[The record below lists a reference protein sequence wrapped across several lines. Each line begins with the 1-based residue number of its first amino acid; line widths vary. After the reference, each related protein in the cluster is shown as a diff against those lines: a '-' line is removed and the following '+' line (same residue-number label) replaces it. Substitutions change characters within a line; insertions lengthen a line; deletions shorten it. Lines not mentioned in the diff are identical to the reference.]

1 MAQINP
7 LFQAQD
13 YDLIVTLKFAEPK
26 GDCHICL
33 HRGSFA
39 TASGMV
45 YYRYGDSAKWK
56 ELTVKGDKTTIP
68 VSDTIMQVGL
78 NWGKDGDNYTTPSF
92 RNNSNLRE
100 VTFSQKAV
108 LGGKIG
114 DYFFYFFAYNCP
126 NLVALDV
133 PDISGV
139 TEVGGYFMVAYAQEC
154 ISLPSLPVPD
164 TANITEVG
172 DYFLGSYAL
181 GCHKLHS
188 LSVPNTSKITSAGEG
203 FLSSYARECF
213 GLTSLDAPNVSNLTS
228 AGEDF
233 MGAYAFRCLNL
244 TKLGIPDTAKM
255 RFSGERYLGDYA
267 GGCDALSE
275 LALLYREYEFN
286 YPTDLGLSEDKLSN
300 LMNKAKK
307 RSGE

>member
-7 LFQAQD
+7 SQD
-13 YDLIVTLKFAEPK
+13 YDLIATLKFAEPK
-26 GDCHICL
+26 GDCYIYL

-39 TASGMV
+39 TASGTV

-56 ELTVKGDKTTIP
+56 ELTVKGDKTVIP

-78 NWGKDGDNYTTPSF
+78 NWDKDGDDYTTPSF
-92 RNNSNLRE
+92 RNNSNLKE
-100 VTFSQKAV
+100 ITFSQKAV
-108 LGGKIG
+108 LEGRIG
-114 DYFFYFFAYNCP
+114 NYFFYFFAYNCP

-139 TEVGGYFMVAYAQEC
+139 TEVGGYFMVAYAQGC
-154 ISLPSLPVPD
+154 FSLPYLPVPD
-164 TANITEVG
+164 TSNIAEVG

-181 GCHKLHS
+181 DCRRLQS
-188 LSVPNTSKITSAGEG
+188 LSIPNTSKITSAGEG

-213 GLTSLDAPNVSNLTS
+213 GLTSLDAPDVSNLTS

-233 MGAYAFRCLNL
+233 MGAYAFGCLNL
-244 TKLGIPDTAKM
+244 TKLGVPNTTEM
-255 RFSGERYLGDYA
+255 TFSGERYLDDYA

-275 LALLYREYEFN
+275 LALPSRNYEFN

-307 RSGE
+307 ESGE

>member
-7 LFQAQD
+7 SQD
-13 YDLIVTLKFAEPK
+13 YNLIATLKFAEPK
-26 GDCHICL
+26 GDCHIYL

-39 TASGMV
+39 AASGTV

-56 ELTVKGDKTTIP
+56 GLTVKGDKTVIP
-68 VSDTIMQVGL
+68 VSDYVMQVGL
-78 NWGKDGDNYTTPSF
+78 NWDKDGDDYTTPSF
-92 RNNSNLRE
+92 RNNSNLTE
-100 VTFSQKAV
+100 ITFSQKAV
-108 LGGKIG
+108 LEGRIG
-114 DYFFYFFAYNCP
+114 NYFFYFFAYNCP
-126 NLVALDV
+126 NLVVLDV
-133 PDISGV
+133 PDVSKVI
-139 TEVGGYFMVAYAQEC
+139 EVGGYFMVAYAQGC
-154 ISLPSLPVPD
+154 FSLPSLPVPD
-164 TANITEVG
+164 TANIAEVG

-181 GCHKLHS
+181 DCRRLQY

-213 GLTSLDAPNVSNLTS
+213 GLTSLDAPNVSNLKS

-233 MGAYAFRCLNL
+233 MGAYAFRCSSL
-244 TKLGIPDTAKM
+244 TKLRIPDTAKM

-275 LALLYREYEFN
+275 LTLPSRNYEFN
-286 YPTDLGLSEDKLSN
+286 YPTDLGLSSDKLSN

-307 RSGE
+307 GSGE

>member
-1 MAQINP
+1 MAQINS
-7 LFQAQD
+7 AQD

-26 GDCHICL
+26 GDCGVYL
-33 HRGSFA
+33 HKGSFA
-39 TASGMV
+39 TDFGTIYYSSGA
-45 YYRYGDSAKWK
+45 GAKWK
-56 ELTVKGDKTTIP
+56 GLTVKGDKTIIP
-68 VSDTIMQVGL
+68 VSSTTMQVGL
-78 NWGKDGDNYTTPSF
+78 NWGKNGDNYTTPSF
-92 RNNSNLRE
+92 RNNSNLTE
-100 VTFSQKAV
+100 ITFSQKSI
-108 LGGKIG
+108 LQGRIG
-114 DYFFYFFAYNCP
+114 NYFFYFFAYNCP
-126 NLVALDV
+126 NLVTLDV

-139 TEVGGYFMVAYAQEC
+139 TEVGGYFMVAYAQQC
-154 ISLPSLPVPD
+154 FLLPSLPVPD

-181 GCHKLHS
+181 DCRRLQS
-188 LSVPNTSKITSAGEG
+188 LSIPNTSKITSAGEG

-255 RFSGERYLGDYA
+255 RFKGEEYFTDYA
-267 GGCDALSE
+267 KGCDSLSK
-275 LALLYREYEFN
+275 LILPSQDYEFN
-286 YPTDLGLSEDKLSN
+286 YPTDLGLSDDKLSN

-307 RSGE
+307 GSG

>member
-7 LFQAQD
+7 SQD

-26 GDCHICL
+26 GDCHIYL

-39 TASGMV
+39 TASGTV
-45 YYRYGDSAKWK
+45 YYRPGDGNKWN
-56 ELTVKGDKTTIP
+56 ELTVKGDKTVIP
-68 VSDTIMQVGL
+68 VSDYVMQVGL
-78 NWGKDGDNYTTPSF
+78 NWDKDGDDYTTPSF
-92 RNNSNLRE
+92 RNNSNLTE
-100 VTFSQKAV
+100 ITFSQKAV
-108 LGGKIG
+108 LEGRIG
-114 DYFFYFFAYNCP
+114 NYFFYFFAYNCP
-126 NLVALDV
+126 NLIALDV

-139 TEVGGYFMVAYAQEC
+139 TEVGGYFMVAYAQGC
-154 ISLPSLPVPD
+154 SSLPYLPVPD

-181 GCHKLHS
+181 DCRRLQS
-188 LSVPNTSKITSAGEG
+188 LSIPNTSKITSAGEG

-213 GLTSLDAPNVSNLTS
+213 GLTSLDAPDVSNLTS

-233 MGAYAFRCLNL
+233 MGAYAFRCSSL
-244 TKLGIPDTAKM
+244 TKLGVPDTTEM
-255 RFSGERYLGDYA
+255 TFSGERYLGEYA

-275 LALLYREYEFN
+275 LVLPYREYEFN

-307 RSGE
+307 GSGE

>member
-7 LFQAQD
+7 LQG

-26 GDCHICL
+26 GDCHIYL
-33 HRGSFA
+33 HKGSFA
-39 TASGMV
+39 TASGTV

-56 ELTVKGDKTTIP
+56 ELTVKGDKTVIP
-68 VSDTIMQVGL
+68 VSDYVMQVGL
-78 NWGKDGDNYTTPSF
+78 NWDKDGDNYTTPSF
-92 RNNSNLRE
+92 RNNPNLRE
-100 VTFSQKAV
+100 ITFSQKAI
-108 LGGKIG
+108 LEGRIG
-114 DYFFYFFAYNCP
+114 NYFFYFFAYNCP

-139 TEVGGYFMVAYAQEC
+139 TEVGGYFMVAYAQGC
-154 ISLPSLPVPD
+154 FPLPYLPVPD

-181 GCHKLHS
+181 DCHKLQS

-233 MGAYAFRCLNL
+233 MGAYAFRCSSL

-255 RFSGERYLGDYA
+255 RFSGEQYLGDYA

-275 LALLYREYEFN
+275 LALPYREYDFN
-286 YPTDLGLSEDKLSN
+286 YPTDLGLSSDKFSN

-307 RSGE
+307 GSE

>member
-7 LFQAQD
+7 SQD
-13 YDLIVTLKFAEPK
+13 YDLIATLKFAEPK
-26 GDCHICL
+26 GDCLIYL

-39 TASGMV
+39 TASGTV
-45 YYRYGDSAKWK
+45 YYRPRDGNKWN
-56 ELTVKGDKTTIP
+56 ELTVKGDKTIIP
-68 VSDTIMQVGL
+68 VSDYVMQVGL
-78 NWGKDGDNYTTPSF
+78 NWDKDGDDYTTPSF
-92 RNNSNLRE
+92 RNNPNLTE
-100 VTFSQKAV
+100 ITFSQKAV
-108 LGGKIG
+108 LEGRIG

-126 NLVALDV
+126 NLVVLDV
-133 PDISGV
+133 PDVSKV
-139 TEVGGYFMVAYAQEC
+139 TEVGGYFMVAYAQGC
-154 ISLPSLPVPD
+154 SSLPSLPVPD

-181 GCHKLHS
+181 ECHRLQS

-203 FLSSYARECF
+203 FLSSYARECV

-233 MGAYAFRCLNL
+233 MGAYAFGCLNL
-244 TKLGIPDTAKM
+244 TKLGIPDAAKM

-267 GGCDALSE
+267 RGCDALSE
-275 LALLYREYEFN
+275 LTLPYREYEFN
-286 YPTDLGLSEDKLSN
+286 YPIDLGLSSDKLSN

-307 RSGE
+307 ESGE

>member
-7 LFQAQD
+7 LQG
-13 YDLIVTLKFAEPK
+13 YDLIATLKFAEPK
-26 GDCHICL
+26 GDCHIYL

-39 TASGMV
+39 TASGTV
-45 YYRYGDSAKWK
+45 YYRPGDGNKWN
-56 ELTVKGDKTTIP
+56 ELTVKGDKTVIP
-68 VSDTIMQVGL
+68 LSDTIMQVGL

-92 RNNSNLRE
+92 RHNSNLRE
-100 VTFSQKAV
+100 VTLSQKSI
-108 LGGKIG
+108 LQGRIG

-126 NLVALDV
+126 NLVVLDV
-133 PDISGV
+133 PDVSKV

-154 ISLPSLPVPD
+154 ISLPSLPAPD
-164 TANITEVG
+164 TSGITEVG

-181 GCHKLHS
+181 DCRRLQS
-188 LSVPNTSKITSAGEG
+188 LSIPNTSKITSAGEG

-213 GLTSLDAPNVSNLTS
+213 GLTSLDAPDTSNLLL

-233 MGAYAFRCLNL
+233 MGAYAFGCSSLA
-244 TKLGIPDTAKM
+244 KLGIPDTTEM
-255 RFSGERYLGDYA
+255 TFSGERYLDDYA

-275 LALLYREYEFN
+275 LALPSRDYEFN

-307 RSGE
+307 GSGE